1 MRILGLLTVVVVIL
15 CIFTYYTGQRPN
27 GLPVSEQAG
36 NGSAASTYASA
47 IEAARSAVQ
56 NSEAEKRRKFVFGMQ
71 LTANEPPQAA
81 RSAENPV
88 YTLEGAHS
96 EILVVT
102 TNSMDNG
109 LCIMFAKGEYGSAA
123 AGVGFSNVT
132 CRNRTNGAV
141 YYVRLYR

>member
-27 GLPVSEQAG
+27 NLLLPEQAG

-47 IEAARSAVQ
+47 IKAAKTAVQ

-88 YTLEGAHS
+88 YTVEGADS

-102 TNSMDNG
+102 ANSMDND
-109 LCIMFAKGEYGSAA
+109 LCTMFANGEYGSAA

-141 YYVRLYR
+141 YEASLYR

>member
-71 LTANEPPQAA
+71 LTANERPEASRA
-81 RSAENPV
+81 IENPV
-88 YTLEGAHS
+88 YTFEGANS
-96 EILVVT
+96 EILVIT
-102 TNSMDNG
+102 SNSTDNS
-109 LCIMFAKGEYGSAA
+109 LCTMFAKGEYGSAA
-123 AGVGFSNVT
+123 AGIGFSTVT

-141 YYVRLYR
+141 YDVRLYR